1 MGSLYVHIPFCVAKC
16 SYCDFVS
23 CPLATSQVDTTSY
36 LDALKTEMELRQSQI
51 RAVSPIESIYI
62 GGGTPTCLPSD
73 DLAGLAA
80 CLTAFADAGELRE
93 FTVEANPATCDQDSL
108 TVLRAAGVNRLS
120 IGVQSLQPEE
130 LKALGRVHDP
140 QQALK
145 ALADARTAGFDNVN
159 VDLIIGAP
167 SQTLCS
173 LERTIYQIIQMRP
186 AHVSAY
192 CLQLEDGTSLERAV
206 AAGLMEVPDDDCVR
220 DLYDKATQ
228 MLCDA
233 GYTRYEVSNFAL
245 LGRECI
251 HNMGYWTCG
260 EYVGL
265 GAAAHSH
272 ISSAG
277 NWVRSWNTSD
287 VFDYVRRLSV
297 ARQATIGA
305 EELGAYQEAHD
316 CIMLGLRMA
325 DGVDL
330 ASVERRFGVSVI
342 EELMPRLRIREAQG
356 IMAIEGTRVRILSHA
371 ALISNIVLTDCI

>member
-23 CPLATSQVDTTSY
+23 CSLAASQVDTASY
-36 LDALKTEMELRQSQI
+36 IDALKAEMELRHSQI
-51 RAVSPIESIYI
+51 QAVSPIESIYI
-62 GGGTPTCLPSD
+62 GGGTPTCLPPY

-80 CLTAFADAGELRE
+80 CLAAFADAGSLRE
-93 FTVEANPATCDQDSL
+93 FTVEANPATCDQGSL

-130 LKALGRVHDP
+130 LKALGRIHDP
-140 QQALK
+140 GQALK
-145 ALADARTAGFDNVN
+145 AFSDARSAGFDNVN

-173 LERTIYQIIQMRP
+173 LEHTIRQIVEMRP
-186 AHVSAY
+186 DHVSAY
-192 CLQLEDGTSLERAV
+192 CLQLEHGTVLERAV
-206 AAGLMEVPDDDCVR
+206 AAGLVRVPDDDCVR
-220 DLYDKATQ
+220 DLYDRATQ

-245 LGRECI
+245 PGRECT
-251 HNMGYWTCG
+251 HNIGYWTCG
-260 EYVGL
+260 EYAGL
-265 GAAAHSH
+265 GASAHSH
-272 ISSAG
+272 ISAAG
-277 NWVRSWNTSD
+277 HWVRSWNTSD

-297 ARQATIGA
+297 RQLATGGA

-316 CIMLGLRMA
+316 CIMLGLRMT

-330 ASVERRFGVSVI
+330 ARVQRRYGVPVT
-342 EELMPRLRIREAQG
+342 EELMPRLRVREAQG
-356 IMAIEGTRVRILSHA
+356 IVAIEGTRVRILPHA
-371 ALISNIVLTDCI
+371 ALIANIVLTDCV